1 MKHHLNYPISSR
13 VNLCFYYAF
22 KAGKEL
28 KMKDYILNKVVLKTG
43 DSLDIVESS
52 TLPLTER
59 LMYKVEH
66 EKEKIIVRRDGRNLI
81 IPVENI
87 LFASSIPLDVIHEDL
102 DDEI

>member
-1 MKHHLNYPISSR
+1 
-13 VNLCFYYAF
+13 
-22 KAGKEL
+22 
-28 KMKDYILNKVVLKTG
+28 MKDYILNKVVLKTG

-52 TLPLTER
+52 TLPLTEK

-66 EKEKIIVRRDGRNLI
+66 EKDKSIVRRDGGTMI
-81 IPVENI
+81 SPVDNI

>member
-1 MKHHLNYPISSR
+1 MNKLLCR

-22 KAGKEL
+22 KAGKERN
-28 KMKDYILNKVVLKTG
+28 MKDYILNKVVLKTG

-52 TLPLTER
+52 TLPLTEK

-66 EKEKIIVRRDGRNLI
+66 EKDKIIVRRDGGKI
-81 IPVENI
+81 VIPVDNI

>member
-1 MKHHLNYPISSR
+1 
-13 VNLCFYYAF
+13 
-22 KAGKEL
+22 
-28 KMKDYILNKVVLKTG
+28 MKDYILNKVVLKTR

-52 TLPLTER
+52 TLPLTEK

-66 EKEKIIVRRDGRNLI
+66 EKDKIIVRRDGGKMV
-81 IPVENI
+81 IPIDNI

>member
-1 MKHHLNYPISSR
+1 MICNFAGAYCS
-13 VNLCFYYAF
+13 CFYYAF
-22 KAGKEL
+22 WARKEH

-52 TLPLTER
+52 TLPLTEK

-66 EKEKIIVRRDGRNLI
+66 EKDKIIVRRDGGKMV
-81 IPVENI
+81 IPVDNI